1 MNFFY
6 QPKKEKRKIGISET
20 MLLPIASSVWFLA
33 WCGNVRLSVYLK
45 ILVSIFTNLILFP
58 PLSSCD
64 FQKFVDFVASSFV
77 STQNDIGHGNQLKG
91 PSPLPSLIYNTSC
104 SMNWNPVCMSIFFF
118 FFFWDIDQLQGL
130 YIFIGFAY
138 VLFSFQLKKPSIVLH
153 MHIKCTFWC
162 SYIVGFPNNLQP
174 LIRMSRFV
182 CGIYIYLKW

>member
-118 FFFWDIDQLQGL
+118 FFFFGILINYKDF
-130 YIFIGFAY
+130 IF
-138 VLFSFQLKKPSIVLH
+138 LLVLH
-153 MHIKCTFWC
+153 MCF
-162 SYIVGFPNNLQP
+162 SP
-174 LIRMSRFV
+174 SS
-182 CGIYIYLKW
+182 